1 MTAPPASGQTAR
13 PAVGGLIDRDRPL
26 RFRFDGRT
34 LTGFAG
40 DTLASALV
48 ANGVR
53 LLGRSFKYHR
63 PRGLLCAGPE
73 EPNALVELRG
83 GERREPNTRATVVE
97 LFDGL
102 EATSQNRWPSL
113 GFDLLAVNRLLGPAF
128 AAGFY
133 YKTFMWPAAF
143 WERIYE
149 PMIRRAAGLGRIA
162 TGPDPD
168 SYEKAFA
175 FCDLLV
181 IGAGPAGLSA
191 ALVAARA
198 GLRVL
203 LADEDFRA
211 GGRLLSES
219 RRVDGAAGPEWVARQ
234 VAELAAL
241 PNVRLMLRTSVF
253 GSYDHGTFGALQRV
267 NDHVPVPPPFEPRQR
282 LWRIVA
288 RRCVLATG
296 AIERP
301 LLFADNDLPGVMLAG
316 AARCYANRFAA
327 LAGRR
332 VVVFADN
339 DDAWRTAGD
348 LAALG
353 AEPVAVV
360 DPRPLARPPA
370 LAAGA
375 EAVTGTV
382 RRALGGRSVRAVE
395 VVVDGKVRRLDC
407 DLVAM
412 SGGWMPTL
420 HLASHRGA
428 RPRWDDGCAGFVPA
442 AIPAGMAVAG
452 AANGEYTT
460 RAALASGAEAAIA
473 AAAALGRRAERPP
486 LPDLEPESDAHE
498 ALWEA
503 PATARKCFVDFQND
517 VTVADLELAD
527 REGFRSPE
535 LAKRYTTLGMATDQG
550 KTANLNA
557 LALLAA
563 RRGQPIAATGTTTY
577 RPPYVPVA
585 IAALAGPHRGADFRP
600 TRLTAAHGWAVEQG
614 AVFMEAGAWLR
625 AQYFPRDG
633 EPTWLESMTREVN
646 ATRRA
651 VGVCDVSTLGK
662 IDVQGPDACEFIER
676 LYANGMRTLA
686 VGRARYGLMLR
697 EDGMVMDDGTVSRLA
712 EQRYLVTTTTAN
724 AVAVFQHMQLC
735 HQVLWP
741 QLDVQ
746 FVSVSDQ
753 WAQFSVA
760 GPRSRD
766 LLRAVV
772 AADHDLSNEALPF
785 MAVAAVRLIDGT
797 RARLFRISFSGE
809 HAYEIAVPARA
820 AEDCV
825 RALMRAGG
833 PLGVTAYGLEAL
845 GAMRIEKG
853 HVAGNE
859 LNGQT
864 SAHDLGFARMLS
876 SKKDYIGAVMARR
889 GALTDPARPRLV
901 GFAPVDRA
909 QRLGAGAH
917 FVPVGSAGTAAED
930 EGFMTSAAYSP
941 TLGHWIGL
949 GLLRRGPERIGERVV
964 ALDLVRNRRVEVE
977 VCNPVFVDP
986 DGERLRG

>member
-1 MTAPPASGQTAR
+1 MTVPTVPHQSAR
-13 PAVGGLIDRDRPL
+13 SAAGGLIDRSRPL
-26 RFRFDGRT
+26 RFRFDGRDF
-34 LTGFAG
+34 TGFAG

-63 PRGLLCAGPE
+63 PRGLLSAGPE

-83 GERREPNTRATVVE
+83 GDRREPNTRATVAE

-133 YKTFMWPAAF
+133 YKTFMWPASF
-143 WERIYE
+143 WERVYE

-181 IGAGPAGLSA
+181 VGAGPAGLTA
-191 ALVAARA
+191 ALAAARA

-203 LADEDFRA
+203 LAEEDFRP
-211 GGRLLSES
+211 GGRLLGET
-219 RRVDGAAGPEWVARQ
+219 RRVDGVGGADWVGRQ
-234 VAELAAL
+234 VAELASL
-241 PNVRLMLRTSVF
+241 PNVRVMLRTSVF
-253 GSYDHGTFGALQRV
+253 GSYDHGTFGAIERV

-348 LAALG
+348 LGALG
-353 AEPVAVV
+353 AEVVAVV
-360 DPRPLARPPA
+360 DPRPLTHRPA
-370 LAAGA
+370 LPAGV
-375 EAVTGTV
+375 EAITGTV

-395 VVVDGKVRRLDC
+395 VVGNGDVRRLDC

-420 HLASHRGA
+420 HLASHQGA
-428 RPRWDDGCAGFVPA
+428 RPRWDEGRARFAPGSVP
-442 AIPAGMAVAG
+442 PGMGIAG
-452 AANGEYTT
+452 AANGDFTT
-460 RAALASGAEAAIA
+460 RAALASGAEAAVA
-473 AAAALGRRAERPP
+473 AATALGRRAGQPP
-486 LPDLEPESDAHE
+486 LPEVEPESDAH
-498 ALWEA
+498 APLWA
-503 PATARKCFVDFQND
+503 VPASRRKCFVDFQND
-517 VTVADLELAD
+517 VTVADVELAG

-563 RRGQPIAATGTTTY
+563 DRGQPIAATGTTTY

-585 IAALAGPHRGADFRP
+585 IAALAGPHRGPDFRP

-625 AQYFPRDG
+625 AQYFPQAG
-633 EPTWLESMTREVN
+633 EPSWLESMTREVN

-686 VGRARYGLMLR
+686 VGRARYGIMLR
-697 EDGMVMDDGTVSRLA
+697 EDGMVLDDGTVSRLA

-735 HQVLWP
+735 HQVHWP
-741 QLDVQ
+741 TLDVQ

-766 LLRAVV
+766 LLRTVV
-772 AADHDLSNEALPF
+772 APDHDLSNEALPF
-785 MAVAAVRLIDGT
+785 MAVAAVRLVDGT

-820 AEDCV
+820 ADGCI

-833 PLGVTAYGLEAL
+833 PLGAAAYGLEAL

-864 SAHDLGFARMLS
+864 SAHDLGLGRLLS
-876 SKKDYIGAVMARR
+876 TKKDYIGAVMARR

-901 GFAPVDRA
+901 GFAPVDRS

-917 FVPVGSAGTAAED
+917 FVPVGAAGNAAD
-930 EGFMTSAAYSP
+930 DQGFMTSAAYSP

-949 GLLRRGPERIGERVV
+949 GLLARGPERIGERVV

-977 VCNPVFVDP
+977 VCNPAFVDP
-986 DGERLRG
+986 NGDRLRG